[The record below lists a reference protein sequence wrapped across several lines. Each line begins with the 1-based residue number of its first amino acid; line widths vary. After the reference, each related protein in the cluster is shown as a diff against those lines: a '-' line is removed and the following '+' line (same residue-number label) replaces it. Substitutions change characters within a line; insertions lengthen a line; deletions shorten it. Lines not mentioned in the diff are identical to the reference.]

1 MSLLPDSSESLTA
14 LVSLGEADMAQH
26 LQAWDQAQAARLR
39 HLTFQLVPSQ
49 LEVIEE
55 AIELAGGILKKC
67 VNSQAVYPLSEQ
79 HGLKA
84 RERGYTAHE
93 EGKHWE

>member
-1 MSLLPDSSESLTA
+1 MGKQETLGTIWEVPD
-14 LVSLGEADMAQH
+14 
-26 LQAWDQAQAARLR
+26 
-39 HLTFQLVPSQ
+39 
-49 LEVIEE
+49 
-55 AIELAGGILKKC
+55 ELWERIDEGGILKKC

-84 RERGYTAHE
+84 RERRYTAHE